1 MDVMVTGVLVLLG
14 VAGMFCLACGLFC
27 RLLLPDSP
35 HGTWAVV
42 WGSGAGEELEQR
54 VRGLMWLQSCGLL
67 RCTVVVADGGLDG
80 EGRALAAAL
89 AARYPTLVLCTRQEL
104 ERRVAN
110 L

>member
-1 MDVMVTGVLVLLG
+1 MELILDGVLVLLG
-14 VAGMFCLACGLFC
+14 LAGMFCLACGLFC

-35 HGTWAVV
+35 YGTWAVV

-67 RCTVVVADGGLDG
+67 RCTVVVADGGLD
-80 EGRALAAAL
+80 ETGRALAVRL
-89 AARYPTLVLCTRQEL
+89 AARYPTLVLCSRQEL
-104 ERRVAN
+104 ERRVAS